1 VRRRGSTESQHVLRL
16 FGYRLRELRV
26 RRGLSQMQL
35 ALAADIHP
43 TYISALERGKRNVT
57 LLYLMQ
63 LAAALDT
70 SAAELIPSVD
80 D

>member
-1 VRRRGSTESQHVLRL
+1 
-16 FGYRLRELRV
+16 
-26 RRGLSQMQL
+26 MQL